1 MTLTHPSQIVDTVE
15 SWVSKATK
23 PFAYVFVSKK
33 TENCLVLPTKTS
45 TTWRV
50 ETKFDRFK
58 RRSIDFYVVDKQH
71 LVSMEGLRKHLEFV
85 ENSISN
91 SQPMMD
97 TGF

>member
-1 MTLTHPSQIVDTVE
+1 M
-15 SWVSKATK
+15 
-23 PFAYVFVSKK
+23 
-33 TENCLVLPTKTS
+33 
-45 TTWRV
+45 

-85 ENSISN
+85 ENSVGH